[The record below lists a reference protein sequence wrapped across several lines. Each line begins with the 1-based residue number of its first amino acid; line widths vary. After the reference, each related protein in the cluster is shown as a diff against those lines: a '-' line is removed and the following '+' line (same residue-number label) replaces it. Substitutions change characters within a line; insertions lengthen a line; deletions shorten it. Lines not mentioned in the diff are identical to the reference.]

1 MNVTVLIDAIVRQTT
16 VLIAHLAT
24 SAGMRAPLAHLANQ
38 VFYDLV
44 RELEGQGLGRRVVAD
59 MFGIAL
65 RSYQLKVRRISESI
79 SIRDR
84 SLWEAVYGFVQGEGS
99 VRRVRILER
108 FARDDEAQVKAVLHD
123 LVESGMVFKAGRGL
137 ESVYRAV
144 DPDDALALDPA
155 DPEALAT
162 FVWALIYREGPI
174 DRAVLAE
181 RLSTDAD
188 QLAGT
193 LALLIDDGR
202 IEHGDGGLR
211 ATGFVVPLGSEVG
224 YEAALFDHF
233 QAMVAAIC
241 AKLAGGQSQALRS
254 DTTGG
259 STWSFDVWPGHPHE
273 DDVYGLLAR
282 LRAEVAPI
290 RAAVDAY
297 NRAHG
302 EPEGATR
309 VTLYLGQ
316 GVRSGAAEGPLG
328 DSGGISADEETPR

>member
-44 RELEGQGLGRRVVAD
+44 RELEAQGLGRRVVAD

-84 SLWEAVYGFVQGEGS
+84 SLWEAVYSFIQSEGS

-108 FARDDEAQVKAVLHD
+108 FSRDDDAQVKAVLHD
-123 LVESGMVFKAGRGL
+123 LVESGLVFRAGRGL
-137 ESVYRAV
+137 EAVYRAV

-162 FVWALIYREGPI
+162 FVWALIYREGPL
-174 DRAVLAE
+174 DRETLSE
-181 RLSTDAD
+181 RLSADARA
-188 QLAGT
+188 LGAT
-193 LALLIDDGR
+193 LDRLVADGR
-202 IEHGDGGLR
+202 IAEADDGLH

-233 QAMVAAIC
+233 QAMVTAMC

-259 STWSFDVWPGHPHE
+259 STWSFDIWPGHPHE
-273 DDVYGLLAR
+273 DEVYGLLAR
-282 LRAEVAPI
+282 LRAEVAPV
-290 RAAVDAY
+290 RAAVDAH
-297 NRAHG
+297 NQAHG
-302 EPEGATR
+302 EPPDATR

-316 GVRSGAAEGPLG
+316 GVVSGAADGLQDAAEGG
-328 DSGGISADEETPR
+328 DAP

>member
-1 MNVTVLIDAIVRQTT
+1 VNVTVLIDAIVRQTT

-44 RELEGQGLGRRVVAD
+44 RELESQGLGRRVVAD

-99 VRRVRILER
+99 VRRFRILER

-123 LVESGMVFKAGRGL
+123 LVESGLVFRAGRGL
-137 ESVYRAV
+137 EAVYRAV

-162 FVWALIYREGPI
+162 FVWALIYREGPL
-174 DRAVLAE
+174 DRQTVAE
-181 RLSTDAD
+181 RMSTDAA
-188 QLAGT
+188 QLEPT
-193 LALLIDDGR
+193 LDRLLADGR
-202 IEHGDGGLR
+202 IAEGDDGLQ

-233 QAMVAAIC
+233 QAMVTAVC
-241 AKLAGGQSQALRS
+241 AKLTGGQSQALRS

-259 STWSFDVWPGHPHE
+259 STWSFDIWPGHPHE
-273 DDVYGLLAR
+273 EAVYGLLGQ
-282 LRAEVAPI
+282 LRAEVAPL
-290 RAAVDAY
+290 RAAVHAH
-297 NRAHG
+297 NEAHG
-302 EPEGATR
+302 EPSDATR

-316 GVRSGAAEGPLG
+316 GVVQGAAGEPPGASG
-328 DSGGISADEETPR
+328 DDSAADRP

>member
-44 RELEGQGLGRRVVAD
+44 RELEAQGLGRRVVAD

-84 SLWEAVYGFVQGEGS
+84 SLWEAVYGFIQGEGS

-108 FARDDEAQVKAVLHD
+108 FSRDDDGQVRAVLHD
-123 LVESGMVFKAGRGL
+123 LVESGLVFRAGRGL
-137 ESVYRAV
+137 EAVYRAV

-162 FVWALIYREGPI
+162 FVWALIYREGPL
-174 DRAVLAE
+174 DRETLAE
-181 RLSTDAD
+181 RLSADAR
-188 QLAGT
+188 
-193 LALLIDDGR
+193 ALDSTTERLIADGR
-202 IEHGDGGLR
+202 ISEGDDGLR

-233 QAMVAAIC
+233 QAMVTAMC

-259 STWSFDVWPGHPHE
+259 STWSFDIWPGHPHE
-273 DDVYGLLAR
+273 DEVYGLLAR
-282 LRAEVAPI
+282 LRAEVAPV
-290 RAAVDAY
+290 RAAVDAH

-302 EPEGATR
+302 EPADATR

-316 GVRSGAAEGPLG
+316 GVVAGAADDALGPQGADPPGGEGP
-328 DSGGISADEETPR
+328 

>member
-44 RELEGQGLGRRVVAD
+44 RELEAQGLGRRVVAD

-108 FARDDEAQVKAVLHD
+108 FSRDDDAQVKAVLHD
-123 LVESGMVFKAGRGL
+123 LVESGLVFRAGRGL
-137 ESVYRAV
+137 DSVYRAV

-162 FVWALIYREGPI
+162 FVWALIYREGPL
-174 DRAVLAE
+174 DRGTLAE
-181 RLSTDAD
+181 RLSTDGGALD
-188 QLAGT
+188 PTVERLLA
-193 LALLIDDGR
+193 DGR
-202 IEHGDGGLR
+202 ITEGDEGLR
-211 ATGFVVPLGSEVG
+211 ASGFVVPLGSEDG

-233 QAMVAAIC
+233 QAMVTAIC

-273 DDVYGLLAR
+273 EEVYGLLAR
-282 LRAEVAPI
+282 LRAEVAPV
-290 RAAVDAY
+290 RAAVDAH

-302 EPEGATR
+302 EPQDATR

-316 GVRSGAAEGPLG
+316 GVVQGAADEPLEPPGGNG
-328 DSGGISADEETPR
+328 D